1 MKCQKTNAAGNRIF
15 PKRRNYFRLPILL
28 VFLTFTGNQL
38 FAQYKVFGKVTAGG
52 TPLTG
57 VTVKEKS
64 RANTTQTDN
73 NGSYSIT
80 VAANAELVFSHIGFA
95 NTIIAVNSQKQ
106 INVVLNPVNQVLN
119 DVVVIGYG
127 TQKRSDLTGSLSSL
141 SAKDFK
147 DQPVTR
153 IDQALQGRVSGVQVN
168 NSSGAP
174 GGDVKIRIRGA
185 NSILGDNNPLYV
197 IDGFIGAEF
206 NNINPDDIASIEVLK
221 DASSTAIYG
230 SRGANGVVLITTKKG
245 NSSKPEITVSGNYYN
260 SSVIKKHDLMN
271 AYDYA
276 NSVNMN
282 NLATGVN
289 PAFTQAQLNG
299 YKANGGTNW
308 QDLIYRRA
316 PGQEYK
322 IGVSGGGEKTNY
334 FISGDYFNQDGILLN
349 SNYKRYAIRSNIH
362 SRVND
367 KLSLRLNFSAVRREN
382 LNTSQQGKSSPMG
395 QALAWAPTTPVRDTA
410 GNYTIKDPTGSIF
423 NNPVALATDQINI
436 ANNTTGNIIGGAN
449 YYFTK
454 DLSFDVSFG
463 VDYQNQQG
471 KYFYAPSITGNNPSA
486 GRTSNEY
493 LNLQNTNTLN
503 YLHTFNKVNRLNITA
518 AFEQQK
524 YTNNGFSAG
533 ASGLTFPNLRYDNL
547 SLASTISAG
556 AFYSASSIVSFLGR
570 VNYSYLDK
578 YLITASVRRD
588 GSSKFQGNNQYS
600 TFPSLA
606 LAWKLSEESFIK
618 KINFFNSLKL
628 RSSWGITGSQAIS
641 PYATMATYKSDLFN
655 SFTNSSLSSGIALG
669 NAANPNLKWET
680 TTALDF
686 GLDMSILN
694 NRLNFSIDY
703 YQKKT
708 KDLLLSLAL
717 PAYAGGGSIISN
729 VGSMQNNGVDLNI
742 SGTPIAAG
750 KFVWTS
756 SFNISFFNNKVT
768 NTGTSPQIFAGNY
781 GSGLSTQPEFVVQSG
796 YALGSYWGL
805 KYLGTWK
812 PSEAAQAT
820 LYGNKAGDSKYQDLN
835 GDHAINSSDYQIIGN
850 GLPKRS
856 LGWDNNFKLGNFNL
870 NIFVQS
876 LMGYDKLDY
885 AFGVSM
891 TGSADSRQA
900 TNNGILNRYI
910 PGSNETSDIPAFS
923 TTNKNVYQST
933 RFLEKG
939 DFVRIKNINLSYNLP
954 KNTIK
959 NIDIKLFIGATNL
972 FTITKYKGMDPE
984 STNTG
989 SGSDITQSID
999 YGSYPNSKTF
1009 TTGVSFK
1016 F

>member
-1 MKCQKTNAAGNRIF
+1 MKCQKTIAAANEIF
-15 PKRRNYFRLPILL
+15 LKRRNYFHLPILL
-28 VFLTFTGNQL
+28 VFLTFTGNLL
-38 FAQYKVFGKVTAGG
+38 FAQNKVSGKVTAGG

-106 INVVLNPVNQVLN
+106 INVILNPVNQVLN

-127 TQKRSDLTGSLSSL
+127 TQKRSDLTGALSSL

-197 IDGFIGAEF
+197 IDGFIGADF

-436 ANNTTGNIIGGAN
+436 VNNTTGNIIGGAN

-503 YLHTFNKVNRLNITA
+503 YLHTFNNVNRLNITA

-618 KINFFNSLKL
+618 KINFINSLKL
-628 RSSWGITGSQAIS
+628 RSSWGITGSQAIN

-750 KFVWTS
+750 KFAWTS

-781 GSGLSTQPEFVVQSG
+781 GSGLSTQPEFVVQPG

-812 PSEAAQAT
+812 PAEAAQAT

-1009 TTGVSFK
+1009 TTGVSIK